1 MLNGNMFDYHF
12 HKMAIFTMFI
22 SLVCQMI
29 ADVVLGV
36 FFIFFLHY
44 YQDAS
49 LHWLHWVTDGLNL
62 SVLKDQTD
70 WLMGLPGG
78 FKPNHNLS

>member
-62 SVLKDQTD
+62 SVLKD
-70 WLMGLPGG
+70 
-78 FKPNHNLS
+78 